1 MKTSYRVGI
10 APDGQPLD
18 LGLEEIFRILES
30 EDTDPFTLLDPFGL
44 IAYTSDLPKSEKFR
58 LYVDFLLHA
67 TSTGPQNYANLIHF
81 NVSAIRCFSTFN
93 SLFSRISLKFNL
105 DDAEDKKYYDFLL
118 SSGFTPSSLEVDTLA
133 YNLSRIEVEAAPGL
147 PSDTAFQIFAS
158 RLYKDAIATAC
169 ERYLNTNNHNLNVR
183 RKIAYNREVNA
194 IDQDISDL
202 GQIFASSG
210 YAKSIDNDVAI
221 FTSYKGHHIGIFSN
235 WRDNFTERVLATV
248 KNIK

>member
-10 APDGQPLD
+10 APDGQPLS

-30 EDTDPFTLLDPFGL
+30 EDTNPFTLLDPFGL

-67 TSTGPQNYANLIHF
+67 TSTGPQNYTNLIHF

-93 SLFSRISLKFNL
+93 LLFPRISLKFDL

-133 YNLSRIEVEAAPGL
+133 YNLSRIEVEAVPGL
-147 PSDTAFQIFAS
+147 PSDTASQIFAS

-169 ERYLNTNNHNLNVR
+169 ERYLNTNNHDLNVR

-194 IDQDISDL
+194 IDRDISDL

-210 YAKSIDNDVAI
+210 HAKSIDNDVAI
-221 FTSYKGHHIGIFSN
+221 FTSYKGHRISIFSN
-235 WRDNFTERVLATV
+235 WRDDFAERVLDIV